1 VGVVVVARGSG
12 VVGSAVLPAVVLVG
26 LLAVLLAGGCA
37 APPSEPRPTPPASVP
52 PSSAPSSTPP
62 SAAERA
68 LPVYYVVET
77 AAGPRLA
84 REFHRVA
91 GDDDGSDAVREML
104 AAPTGTDPDYRS
116 PWPAG
121 TALRSPVRA
130 ADGVITVDLTG
141 VTPGAQLGS
150 AGAVAAVQQLVY
162 TVQGALRSTDPV
174 AILLDGRAGE
184 DLFGTVSTAEPVARA
199 DQYATRS
206 LVQIDSPAHGA
217 VLGSPVEVRG
227 EAAVFEAT
235 LLWDVL
241 RDGEVIRS
249 GVTSTAEGQRFAPFS
264 FTLDLPPGDYVVR
277 IAEDDPSGGEGR
289 PVLTDDKAI
298 TVR

>member
-1 VGVVVVARGSG
+1 MVIARWNG
-12 VVGSAVLPAVVLVG
+12 VVGPAV
-26 LLAVLLAGGCA
+26 LLAVLLAAGCA
-37 APPSEPRPTPPASVP
+37 APPSEPRPAPPASTP
-52 PSSAPSSTPP
+52 PSPSPTAPPTS

-91 GDDDGSDAVREML
+91 GDDAGSDAIREML
-104 AAPTGTDPDYRS
+104 AAPTGIDPDYRT
-116 PWPAG
+116 PWPPG

-141 VTPGAQLGS
+141 VTPGAQVGS

-162 TVQGALRSTDPV
+162 TVQGALQSTDPV
-174 AILLDGRAGE
+174 EILLDGQAGGE
-184 DLFGTVSTAEPVARA
+184 LFGAVSIAEPVARA

-206 LVQIDSPAHGA
+206 LVQIDVPAHGA
-217 VLGSPVEVRG
+217 VVGAPVEVRG

-241 RDGEVIRS
+241 RDGEVLRS